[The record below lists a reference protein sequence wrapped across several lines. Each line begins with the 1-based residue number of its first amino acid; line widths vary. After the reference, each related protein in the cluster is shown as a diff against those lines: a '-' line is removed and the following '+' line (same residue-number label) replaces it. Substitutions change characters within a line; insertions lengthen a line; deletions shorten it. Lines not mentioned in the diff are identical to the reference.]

1 MNKRSPPPSRKA
13 VSLAVAQLMPQILRG
28 VQLDFFVKRGVIP
41 PPSAAAARRRRSAG
55 RPRVAGSDAPGG
67 GITQTQFLVL
77 ASIRAFSRCP
87 MGILARS
94 LHVTMPTVSGIVDR
108 LVRAHLVR
116 RAPHPTDRR
125 QVMVELT
132 AKGQAFLTEF
142 QGIVRRRWEEVLRS
156 LHPTEL
162 QAFYRVITKLRE
174 QLQRTIR

>member
-1 MNKRSPPPSRKA
+1 MNKRAIPPASRKA
-13 VSLAVAQLMPQILRG
+13 ASLAVARLMPHIMRG
-28 VQLDFFVKRGVIP
+28 MQLDFFVKRGV
-41 PPSAAAARRRRSAG
+41 
-55 RPRVAGSDAPGG
+55 
-67 GITQTQFLVL
+67 TQTQFLVL
-77 ASIRAFSRCP
+77 ASIRAFGRCP
-87 MGILARS
+87 MGALARS

-116 RAPHPTDRR
+116 RVPHPTDRR

-132 AKGQAFLTEF
+132 ARGQAFFTEF

-174 QLQRTIR
+174 QLQRTLR